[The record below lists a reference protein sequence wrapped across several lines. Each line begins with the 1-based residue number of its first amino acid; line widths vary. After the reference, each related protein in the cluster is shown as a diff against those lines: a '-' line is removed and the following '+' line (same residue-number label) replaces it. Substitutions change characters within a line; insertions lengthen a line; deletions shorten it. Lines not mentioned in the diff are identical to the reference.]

1 MKVKSILVSQP
12 APVGDSSPYF
22 DIEKKHK
29 IKIDFFPFI
38 HVQGAD
44 TKDVRLQKIDFS
56 NFTAIIF
63 TSKNAIDH
71 FFRLS
76 EEMRFIVPD
85 SMKYVCQSEAIALYL
100 QRYIVYRKRKIYFG
114 EKEADDMI
122 PHLKKNP
129 DEKYLLPT
137 SDVLNQDIPDA
148 LDKAKIDWTR
158 AILFRTVSS
167 DVASKI
173 ENIYK
178 YDTLVFFSPS
188 GIKSLFDNYASFKQK
203 KINIGTFGHSTK
215 QAAEEAG
222 LTVNF
227 FAPTKEKPSMTKALD
242 DFLQQLS

>member
-1 MKVKSILVSQP
+1 MKVKSVLISQP
-12 APVGDSSPYF
+12 KPVGDSSPYF

-29 IKIDFFPFI
+29 IKIDFSPFI

-44 TKDVRLQKIDFS
+44 AKDVRLQKIDFS
-56 NFTAIIF
+56 HFTAVIF

-71 FFRLS
+71 FFRLA
-76 EEMRFIVPD
+76 EEMRFTVPD
-85 SMKYVCQSEAIALYL
+85 SMKYVCMSEAIALYL

-114 EKEADDMI
+114 EKNAEDMI
-122 PHLKKNP
+122 PLLKKNP

-148 LDKAKIDWTR
+148 LDKSGINWTR

-167 DVASKI
+167 DISSKI
-173 ENIYK
+173 KNLSE
-178 YDTLVFFSPS
+178 YDALVFFSPA
-188 GIKSLFDNYASFKQK
+188 GIKSLFDNYPDFKQD
-203 KINIGTFGHSTK
+203 NVHIGIFGHSTK

-222 LTVNF
+222 LKVEF

-242 DFLQQLS
+242 DFLLT

>member
-1 MKVKSILVSQP
+1 MKIKSVLISLSKP
-12 APVGDSSPYF
+12 AGDSSPYF

-29 IKIDFFPFI
+29 IKIDFCPFI

-44 TKDVRLQKIDFS
+44 AKDVRLQKIDFS

-63 TSKNAIDH
+63 TSRNAIDH
-71 FFRLS
+71 FFRLAD
-76 EEMRFIVPD
+76 EMRFMVPD

-114 EKEADDMI
+114 EKEAEDMI
-122 PHLKKNP
+122 PLLKKNP
-129 DEKYLLPT
+129 NEKYLLPT

-148 LDKAKIDWTR
+148 LDKSGVDYTR

-167 DVASKI
+167 DVASQIKDI
-173 ENIYK
+173 K
-178 YDTLVFFSPS
+178 DYDALVFFSPS
-188 GIKSLFDNYASFKQK
+188 GIKSLFDNYKDFKQDS
-203 KINIGTFGHSTK
+203 ISIGIFGHSTK

-227 FAPTKEKPSMTKALD
+227 FAPTKESPSMAKALD
-242 DFLQQLS
+242 DFLQ